1 MGKKQHSKDTLHIR
15 PTEWAEDFGGKT
27 GRPAQT
33 VLKRLPFD
41 FCALSLQPFTT
52 PLCTRDGVVFDLK
65 NIQDFLKQFGVSPVT
80 GEKMTRRDLVE
91 LHFHKNAEGRYFC
104 PVTYKVFTPSS
115 HIVAIA
121 TSGNVYSKDAVDQLN
136 VKPGNWQDLLDGK
149 PFARSDIITIQD
161 PMNFDKRDITNFYHV
176 KNRVKLD
183 DGSGGQSARVA
194 SQEAREALASVAKIR
209 ADAAANSKA
218 NREALR
224 GPDVA
229 EGAGLRRK
237 ADDTINAAHYST
249 GAAAASFTSTT
260 MDRVT
265 HLEAARLDDDQVR
278 YPRVKT
284 KGYVRLETNFGQLNL
299 ELDCEHCPKTC
310 ENFILLCR
318 KGYYDGT
325 VFHRSVR
332 HFVLQGGDPTGTG
345 SGGESAWGGSIRDEL
360 RPFLN
365 HDSRGVLSMANSGP
379 NSNRSQ
385 FFITYRSCRHLDRRH
400 TVFGRL
406 VGGSDTLDRIET
418 VEVDKNDRP
427 IEDVRILSAQVFVDP
442 FEQVDAALA
451 SERAAIAS
459 AAAPASSQSAAT
471 TSATPAVTSQPKK
484 AFGTG
489 VGQFLNLRQ
498 LQKQQ
503 QGKRQ
508 VPQAQPDSGPPKK
521 PRSVKD
527 TSQLS
532 DFSGW

>member
-1 MGKKQHSKDTLHIR
+1 YSQPASPQQQWQEAALKDTLHIR

-27 GRPAQT
+27 GRARPDRAEAPA
-33 VLKRLPFD
+33 
-41 FCALSLQPFTT
+41 PFTT

-65 NIQDFLKQFGVSPVT
+65 NIQDFLKQFGPRH

-136 VKPGNWQDLLDGK
+136 VKRGK
-149 PFARSDIITIQD
+149 LAGPAAMASRSPASDIITIQD
-161 PMNFDKRDITNFYHV
+161 PMNFDQAGHHQLLPL
-176 KNRVKLD
+176 KLD
-183 DGSGGQSARVA
+183 DGSGGQSARGGV
-194 SQEAREALASVAKIR
+194 SGGPRSPGFCVAKIR

-265 HLEAARLDDDQVR
+265 HLEAPGSMTNQVR

-310 ENFILLCR
+310 ENFILL
-318 KGYYDGT
+318 
-325 VFHRSVR
+325 SVR
-332 HFVLQGGDPTGTG
+332 HFVLQGGDPPARG

-360 RPFLN
+360 RP
-365 HDSRGVLSMANSGP
+365 RGVLSMANSGP

-406 VGGSDTLDRIET
+406 VGALGHAGQDR
-418 VEVDKNDRP
+418 DR
-427 IEDVRILSAQVFVDP
+427 
-442 FEQVDAALA
+442 
-451 SERAAIAS
+451 
-459 AAAPASSQSAAT
+459 
-471 TSATPAVTSQPKK
+471 
-484 AFGTG
+484 
-489 VGQFLNLRQ
+489 
-498 LQKQQ
+498 
-503 QGKRQ
+503 
-508 VPQAQPDSGPPKK
+508 
-521 PRSVKD
+521 
-527 TSQLS
+527 
-532 DFSGW
+532 